1 MRPRRAPGAPRRAPG
16 APDLGCLAPP
26 PDGRQAPRR
35 GAPGAPQGHSNTNE
49 SAAATAA
56 ATTELAAAAWR
67 RKWVLEKFRECE
79 EK

>member
-1 MRPRRAPGAPRRAPG
+1 MNR
-16 APDLGCLAPP
+16 
-26 PDGRQAPRR
+26 
-35 GAPGAPQGHSNTNE
+35 HSNTNE
-49 SAAATAA
+49 SVAATTVTAA

>member
-1 MRPRRAPGAPRRAPG
+1 MNR
-16 APDLGCLAPP
+16 
-26 PDGRQAPRR
+26 
-35 GAPGAPQGHSNTNE
+35 HSNTNE

-56 ATTELAAAAWR
+56 ATSATAAATTELAAAWR